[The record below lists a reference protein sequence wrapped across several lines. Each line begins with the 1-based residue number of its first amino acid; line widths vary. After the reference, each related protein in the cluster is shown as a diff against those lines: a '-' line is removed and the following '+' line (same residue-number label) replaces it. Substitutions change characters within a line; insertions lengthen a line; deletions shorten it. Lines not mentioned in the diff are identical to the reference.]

1 MDKRTLLAFVLI
13 GLIIILWGPIY
24 QRFFLTEQ
32 QRRALESQRVT
43 ESRKRGLL
51 PSVPQQKQLIT
62 PESEEI
68 QPLKQQHFVPR
79 HIAFE
84 NDLMSGQIST
94 KGAVIVD
101 LRLKNFYRAVDSQI
115 KRTEEVRLIP
125 PGGEGFTLC
134 FDEGSGMVDAS
145 ELQFLPDKEGLTSG
159 GQITFVAHLGKEKRI
174 EKQFTIE
181 RGKYLLGATITFVGF
196 DPKTKVQVGWKGG
209 IASNEPN
216 LKEDLRYTK
225 VYTYMGGELEK
236 FDSRGVKRKQQL
248 NKTPLSG
255 KLGWVGLRS
264 KYFLISLIPVDGRE
278 GEVSIWGEEE
288 RDSSKDYAF
297 FFQSGLIG
305 NQVKHNLYLGPIE
318 YPRLKQYDIGME
330 SIMDWGWPVIRWFA
344 KLFFWIFI
352 YLHNVIPNYGVV
364 LIIFSVLIKLVV
376 YPLTKQSYIAT
387 ARMQQLQPKVAAL
400 QAKYKNDQQRLNVEI
415 MKLYKEQH
423 VNPAGGCLPMLLQFP
438 IFIALFNLLR
448 TTIELRQAGFIFW
461 LQDLSQPDP
470 YYILPL
476 MMGATMF
483 IQQKMTVKDPKQKA
497 MTYLMP
503 AVFTFMFLR
512 FASGLV
518 LYWTMF
524 NILSS
529 IQQWLIERT
538 SQHNTAKTLAV
549 SSPGKTSRRL

>member
-32 QRRALESQRVT
+32 QRRALEGQKAAAGRRQGEAPSATTHRRSPVT
-43 ESRKRGLL
+43 PKTEEIAT
-51 PSVPQQKQLIT
+51 VQKQ
-62 PESEEI
+62 E
-68 QPLKQQHFVPR
+68 FVPR
-79 HIAFE
+79 NIPFE
-84 NDLMSGQIST
+84 NDLMHGQIST
-94 KGAVIVD
+94 KGGIIVD
-101 LRLKNFYRAVDSQI
+101 LRLKHFYRTGDSKA
-115 KRTEEVRLIP
+115 KRVEEAKLMP
-125 PGGEGFTLC
+125 PGAEGLTLS
-134 FDEGSGMVDAS
+134 FNEGNGMVDVS
-145 ELQFLPDKEGLTSG
+145 ELQFLPDKNRLTPEEK
-159 GQITFVAHLGKEKRI
+159 ITFVAHLGGRKKI

-181 RGKYLLGATITFVGF
+181 QGKYLLGATIRFIGF
-196 DPKTKVQVGWKGG
+196 DPKTKVRVGWKGG

-225 VYTYMGGELEK
+225 VCTYMGKELER
-236 FDSRGVKRKQQL
+236 FDSHGVKAKRQL

-255 KLGWVGLRS
+255 RLSWVGVRN
-264 KYFLISLIPVDGRE
+264 KYFLVSLIPVDGRE
-278 GEVSIWGEEE
+278 GEVTIWGEERE
-288 RDSSKDYAF
+288 LSKTYDF
-297 FFQSGLIG
+297 FFQSDLIG
-305 NQVKHNLYLGPIE
+305 DQVENGLYLGPIE
-318 YPRLKQYDIGME
+318 YPRLKQYNIGME
-330 SIMDWGWPVIRWFA
+330 KIMDWGWPVIRWFA
-344 KLFFWIFI
+344 KLFFWIFL
-352 YLHNVIPNYGVV
+352 YLHKVIPNYGVV

-400 QAKYKNDQQRLNVEI
+400 QAKYKNDRQRLNMEI
-415 MKLYKEQH
+415 MKLYKEHH

-448 TTIELRQAGFIFW
+448 TTIELRQAKFIFW

-470 YYILPL
+470 YYVLPL
-476 MMGATMF
+476 LMGATMF

-497 MTYLMP
+497 MVYLMP
-503 AVFTFMFLR
+503 TIFTFMFLK

-529 IQQWLIERT
+529 VQQWLIERRNQ
-538 SQHNTAKTLAV
+538 SSTAEALAGSPPRKTLKR
-549 SSPGKTSRRL
+549 S